1 MWHRRLTG
9 NLAVPINPNNKVF
22 IHTGK
27 KTHVIL
33 QMVWCNPGRWGIM
46 TVARI
51 MEWDH
56 NDTKK
61 VVNKLVRKGLILIS
75 NPSRKLYPTENG
87 RFVLSETNLRSST

>member
-1 MWHRRLTG
+1 
-9 NLAVPINPNNKVF
+9 
-22 IHTGK
+22 
-27 KTHVIL
+27 
-33 QMVWCNPGRWGIM
+33 M

-51 MEWDH
+51 MDWDH

-75 NPSRKLYPTENG
+75 NPSRKLYPTEND